1 MEYTDRLISF
11 LKRNF
16 ILHRHE
22 WISIEDLTSL
32 NELLDAGLSIRNSL
46 SLIRI
51 SSNEK
56 LIDELLKRLDK
67 GNLMEE
73 IAGDY
78 LPARIASYLR
88 PLLRNMSFA
97 KALSLSLS
105 FYHKSRDNS
114 SRIEKSIL
122 YPFVLL
128 FVSLSALYLFDTYGL
143 DPILNMLRSFGSDLS
158 SFRVIRII
166 LRIIVYVFYFGM
178 LTVTGALLYFSR
190 EKNITLF
197 YLLCSRYLKNSLLQ
211 VYFCEEFISL
221 FLICIDLG
229 YKTRDALSILKSLHN
244 KPVVSFL
251 AFHLEDKLLAG
262 ESLKDAS
269 RQNYFDETL
278 SRFINVAVYTD
289 DFSHVLN
296 NYVIL
301 SQNRIT
307 AAMKKAANIIQASS
321 YAAIGAIIIFIYQVL
336 FLPMQ
341 AISSF

>member
-1 MEYTDRLISF
+1 M
-11 LKRNF
+11 KN
-16 ILHRHE
+16 
-22 WISIEDLTSL
+22 
-32 NELLDAGLSIRNSL
+32 
-46 SLIRI
+46 
-51 SSNEK
+51 
-56 LIDELLKRLDK
+56 
-67 GNLMEE
+67 
-73 IAGDY
+73 
-78 LPARIASYLR
+78 SYLC
-88 PLLRNMSFA
+88 
-97 KALSLSLS
+97 
-105 FYHKSRDNS
+105 
-114 SRIEKSIL
+114 
-122 YPFVLL
+122 
-128 FVSLSALYLFDTYGL
+128 
-143 DPILNMLRSFGSDLS
+143 
-158 SFRVIRII
+158 
-166 LRIIVYVFYFGM
+166 
-178 LTVTGALLYFSR
+178 FS
-190 EKNITLF
+190 
-197 YLLCSRYLKNSLLQ
+197 
-211 VYFCEEFISL
+211 
-221 FLICIDLG
+221 
-229 YKTRDALSILKSLHN
+229 LSILKSLHN

>member
-56 LIDELLKRLDK
+56 LFDELLKRLDK

-221 FLICIDLG
+221 FLI
-229 YKTRDALSILKSLHN
+229 KHTQ
-244 KPVVSFL
+244 VS
-251 AFHLEDKLLAG
+251 A
-262 ESLKDAS
+262 
-269 RQNYFDETL
+269 Q
-278 SRFINVAVYTD
+278 
-289 DFSHVLN
+289 
-296 NYVIL
+296 
-301 SQNRIT
+301 
-307 AAMKKAANIIQASS
+307 
-321 YAAIGAIIIFIYQVL
+321 
-336 FLPMQ
+336 
-341 AISSF
+341 